1 MAKNE
6 NFSKRITTPEFR
18 MSFPNLETPDHIM
31 GSKDKFYSCQ
41 MLFDK
46 KNSDAWIQAVLKD
59 LYKQKWGDKKR
70 PSLFKNP
77 WRDGDTKA
85 EESEME
91 VYLGQMI
98 MNGKAGEKDKLLFL
112 DGQKNIIQPSD
123 FYAGCYCKA
132 VIELRTYDN
141 QYGQGI
147 SCWLRGLQFVRD
159 GEPLGGSTPARSDDF
174 EVVEGSKAK
183 NEINEEDD
191 F

>member
-6 NFSKRITTPEFR
+6 NFSKRVTTPKFR
-18 MSFPNLETPDHIM
+18 MSFPNLETPDNIM

-46 KNSDAWIQAVLKD
+46 KQGDEWIQTILKE

-70 PSLFKNP
+70 GTLFKNP
-77 WRDGDTKA
+77 WRDGDVKA

-98 MNGKAGEKDKLLFL
+98 MNAKAGEKDKLLFL
-112 DGQKNIIQPSD
+112 DGQKNPIGPND

-132 VIELRTYDN
+132 VIELRTFDN

-147 SCWLRGLQFVRD
+147 SCWLRGLQFIED
-159 GEPLGGSTPARSDDF
+159 GEALGGASMARADDF

-183 NEINEEDD
+183 NEIADDD